1 LAQKSI
7 PLLTKRRLA
16 GKEEKIAQKLIALK
30 ESIEEYRQVVTQFLD
45 SNFETISLHK
55 RPSRAPQKANLEL
68 ATIQL
73 IQDRSCRL
81 YNALQHAGN
90 CTCHRLNLRLGFDG
104 DFLHSRNTLSIPSQG
119 VFRLVA
125 VLEAHYHG
133 PETLM
138 EIDGAPSISKELRQ
152 TLEVKPRLVASPKAV
167 AKIRCEELTSRDNTT
182 CVPTPK
188 PMKKR
193 VGFSFDLPK
202 VTGKRLPIL
211 WEISPSP
218 EPTEESSEVTE
229 IDSLCSRLS
238 QIAPEQASS
247 GMPSSPC
254 LGYLSGTDDY
264 RYLIYRNS
272 QLNPNMKD
280 RSLQE
285 LLQSESKDM
294 RLSVRNRLQLA
305 FTLALSLLQL
315 HSSQWITKR
324 WRSRDVV
331 LFREDKQK
339 WSPYVAAAFNA
350 IRQGQIPNTSTEVA
364 NIKASKLKSSAIFGL
379 GVVLLEIGHSRLLM
393 DPTSSEDGGD
403 AAEQGDTGES
413 EMRERL
419 EACTQVLKK
428 SVASELGP
436 RYQDVVEKC
445 ILWDEDDDLSDSAV
459 QKSFFDKVVCELDI
473 CLTKFDEQ

>member
-1 LAQKSI
+1 
-7 PLLTKRRLA
+7 
-16 GKEEKIAQKLIALK
+16 
-30 ESIEEYRQVVTQFLD
+30 
-45 SNFETISLHK
+45 
-55 RPSRAPQKANLEL
+55 
-68 ATIQL
+68 
-73 IQDRSCRL
+73 
-81 YNALQHAGN
+81 
-90 CTCHRLNLRLGFDG
+90 
-104 DFLHSRNTLSIPSQG
+104 
-119 VFRLVA
+119 
-125 VLEAHYHG
+125 
-133 PETLM
+133 M
-138 EIDGAPSISKELRQ
+138 EIDGAPSISKELLQ
-152 TLEVKPRLVASPKAV
+152 TLEVKPRLVASSKAV
-167 AKIRCEELTSRDNTT
+167 AKIRCEESTSRDNIT

-188 PMKKR
+188 PVKKR

-202 VTGKRLPIL
+202 VTGKRPPIL
-211 WEISPSP
+211 REISPSP
-218 EPTEESSEVTE
+218 EPTEENSEVTE

-238 QIAPEQASS
+238 QVAPEQTSS
-247 GMPSSPC
+247 RMPSSPC

-264 RYLIYRNS
+264 RYLIYKNS
-272 QLNPNMKD
+272 ELNPNMKD

-419 EACTQVLKK
+419 EACTQVIKK